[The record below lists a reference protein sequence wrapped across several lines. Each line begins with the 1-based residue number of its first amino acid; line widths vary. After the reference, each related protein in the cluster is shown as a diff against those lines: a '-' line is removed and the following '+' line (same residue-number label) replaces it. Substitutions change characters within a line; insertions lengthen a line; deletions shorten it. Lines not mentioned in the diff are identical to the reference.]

1 MAGKSD
7 QDDIPT
13 KRQSGTM
20 FIVRDIAIDTAAKLE
35 VWSEERLLADIMEL
49 RHSAMIASRIA
60 VECREA
66 VRSLESWFEVPPTAE
81 EKTAVIDHILALRDQ
96 GQQVVGKFGLKL

>member
-1 MAGKSD
+1 MAGEID

-35 VWSEERLLADIMEL
+35 VWSEERLLADTMEL

-66 VRSLESWFEVPPTAE
+66 VRSLENWFETPPTAE
-81 EKTAVIDHILALRDQ
+81 KKKAVIDHILALRDH